1 MTEQFIYV
9 TYIHTS
15 PAKLWQALTDPAFV
29 RQYWFGMTQE
39 CSWEKGAPWT
49 LKFQDGKIADA
60 GEVLEADP
68 PRRLVLKWRNEFIPE
83 LKQEGFSRCVMEIE
97 ANGELTKLTV
107 THSID
112 KEGSKLVRAVSG
124 GWPKILSSLKTL
136 LETGAPLPVSASEAV
151 EVIKKCAQAAEH

>member
-9 TYIHTS
+9 TYIRAT
-15 PAKLWQALTDPAFV
+15 PEKLWQALTDQTFV
-29 RQYWFGMTQE
+29 RQYWFGMTQD
-39 CSWEKGAPWT
+39 CSWEKGAPWV
-49 LKFQDGKIADA
+49 LKFEDGRIADA

-68 PRRLVLKWRNEFIPE
+68 PRRLVLKWRHELIPE

-112 KEGSKLVRAVSG
+112 KQGSKLIGSVSG

-136 LETGAPLPVSASEAV
+136 LETGAPLPVTASEAAKMM
-151 EVIKKCAQAAEH
+151 EQRTRAAEH

>member
-1 MTEQFIYV
+1 MTDQFIYV
-9 TYIHTS
+9 TYIRTT
-15 PAKLWQALTDPAFV
+15 PEKLWQALTDQTFV
-29 RQYWFGMTQE
+29 RQYWFGMTQD
-39 CSWEKGAPWT
+39 CSWEKGAPWK

-60 GEVLEADP
+60 GEVLEIDP

-83 LKQEGFSRCVMEIE
+83 LTQEGFSRCVMEIE

-112 KEGSKLVRAVSG
+112 KEGSKLVHAVSG

-136 LETGAPLPVSASEAV
+136 LETGAPLPVSASEAA
-151 EVIKKCAQAAEH
+151 EVMKKRAQAAEH